1 MAKKEKKPF
10 SLKKEVMEWMETLVW
25 ATVAVILVFTFVAR
39 TAVVSGNS
47 MLPTYH
53 DADRMIISDLAYSPK
68 QGDIVVF
75 AEKNGEKENLIKR
88 VIATEGQT
96 VDINFETGDV
106 TVDGVVL
113 DEPYIYE
120 QTEEEGNMEFP
131 ATVPEGHVFVLGDNR
146 NNSRDSRFTSI
157 GMVDERLI
165 LGRAWWQIF
174 PLDKLGFIG

>member
-10 SLKKEVMEWMETLVW
+10 SLKKEIMEWMETLVW
-25 ATVAVILVFTFVAR
+25 ATVAVVLVFTFIGR
-39 TAVVSGNS
+39 TAIVSGSS

-53 DADRMIISDLAYSPK
+53 DGDRMLISDLGYTPK
-68 QGDIVVF
+68 NGDIVVF
-75 AEKNGEKENLIKR
+75 AEKDGSKENLIKR

-96 VDINFETGDV
+96 VDIDFETGDV
-106 TVDGVVL
+106 IVDGVVL

-120 QTEEEGNMEFP
+120 RTEEEGNVEFP

-146 NNSRDSRFTSI
+146 NNSRDSRFGTI

-165 LGRAWWQIF
+165 LGRAYWQIF
-174 PLDKLGFIG
+174 PLNKLGFME